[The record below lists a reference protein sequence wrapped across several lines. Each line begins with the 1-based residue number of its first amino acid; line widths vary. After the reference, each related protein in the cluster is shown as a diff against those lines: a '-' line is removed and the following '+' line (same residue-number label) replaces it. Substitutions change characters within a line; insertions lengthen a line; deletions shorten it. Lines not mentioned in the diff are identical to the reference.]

1 MSRHHQPRSG
11 SVAFS
16 PRKRAAKQS
25 PRIKSWPDVEE
36 KGLLGFAGYKVGMTH
51 VMMTD
56 NRKNSPTEGMEISTP
71 VTVLEVPPV
80 VVMGIR
86 AYKKTTY
93 GLKTVTDVMAS
104 DLSEDLWR
112 KIQLP

>member
-1 MSRHHQPRSG
+1 MTRHHQPRSG

-16 PRKRAAKQS
+16 PRKRASKQS
-25 PRIKSWPDVEE
+25 PRIKSWPNVEE
-36 KGLLGFAGYKVGMTH
+36 TGLLGFAGYKVGMTH
-51 VMMTD
+51 VMMND

-86 AYKKTTY
+86 AYEKTTY
-93 GLKTVTDVMAS
+93 GLIS
-104 DLSEDLWR
+104 R
-112 KIQLP
+112 